1 MSIETYGYSDMRWEV
16 THLHSALQD
25 AIAADQA
32 EGRAHLDSLGLG
44 FAEPVAKFLTGANGL
59 VESAQAVMRS
69 IDSLCD
75 GELRKYAPVPAAVES
90 DAKRWRELAQKSNQ
104 KIAECSDQ
112 KIIDS
117 WTGDAKNEYVAAVTV
132 QENALE
138 QLKDVMDG
146 AAEGCDVGAYTNRS
160 VFYALG
166 KGAIEAKRTV
176 GNGGGSGS
184 VYYART
190 ARAIPALEYLLDMLR
205 GAANGKMTN
214 GAADPLGKAANDLRP
229 TPTVCGGT
237 EWPTGIRGAGSSSAG
252 SGGGSTAGATPD
264 ADAQIQQCLAGV
276 EQ

>member
-1 MSIETYGYSDMRWEV
+1 MSIETYGFSDMRWEV
-16 THLHSALQD
+16 THLHSVLQD

-59 VESAQAVMRS
+59 VESARAVMRS

-75 GELRKYAPVPAAVES
+75 TELRKYAPVPADLEG
-90 DAKRWRELAQKSNQ
+90 DAKRWRELADKASEKVGECKNQ
-104 KIAECSDQ
+104 KV
-112 KIIDS
+112 IDS

-138 QLKDVMDG
+138 QLREVMDG
-146 AAEGCDVGAYTNRS
+146 AADSCDVGAYTNRS
-160 VFYALG
+160 VFFALG

-176 GNGGGSGS
+176 GTGGGTGS

-190 ARAIPALEYLLDMLR
+190 ARAIPALNRLLEMLR
-205 GAANGKMTN
+205 GAASGKMTN
-214 GAADPLGKAANDLRP
+214 GADDPLGKASHDMRP

-237 EWPTGIRGAGSSSAG
+237 EWSTGIPGAGSSSAG
-252 SGGGSTAGATPD
+252 SSGGDTVNVTPD
-264 ADAQIQQCLAGV
+264 ADAQIQQCLVGV